1 MVKIVKCGYLFC
13 AVDASVQENA
23 VIIIE
28 GNKITEVRSG
38 QGFVPDSNAEIIDLS
53 DKFVLPGLI
62 DSHVH
67 LGFGGKTSLV
77 EVSEPPEFVAIKG
90 IKNAQQ
96 DLLAGFTTIRDEGY
110 PTITGCSILRD
121 SINMGLFPGPRIYTS
136 GMYITQTGGHLDF
149 RYPGETLGYNTFK
162 NGNVANGPEEVR
174 AAARLMLKYGA
185 DQIKVVVTGGVL
197 SPGNEPGEQNMSVE
211 EIKAAVDVA
220 LMHGKITSAHAHGTA
235 GIHAAAVAG
244 VNVIEHATLVNEET
258 IKIMVEK
265 NISIAPTFIVLKVIS
280 EKGVEAGIPDFAVR
294 KATMLVSSHLSNI
307 KKAYDAG
314 VRIVFGTDCGTPLTP
329 HGTQSS
335 EFELMVQA
343 GISHIDTLLSA
354 TRYAAEMLRWDDKIG
369 SIASGKFADIIA
381 VDKNPLDE
389 ISTLNNVVF
398 VMKDGNVFKK
408 IN

>member
-1 MVKIVKCGYLFC
+1 MSTVITCGKLFC
-13 AVDASVQENA
+13 ATNEIVQENA

-28 GNKITEVRSG
+28 GNKIIAVKNAED
-38 QGFVPDSNAEIIDLS
+38 FVPGIDDQIIDLS

-62 DSHVH
+62 DTHVH

-77 EVSEPPEFVAIKG
+77 EVSESPELVVIKG
-90 IKNAQQ
+90 MKNAQL
-96 DLLAGFTTIRDEGY
+96 DLLAGFTTVRDEGY
-110 PTITGCSILRD
+110 PTITGSSIIRD
-121 SINMGLFPGPRIYTS
+121 AINGGLFPGPRVFTS

-162 NGNVANGPEEVR
+162 SGNVANGPEEVR

-211 EIKAAVDVA
+211 EIRAAVEVA
-220 LMHGKITSAHAHGTA
+220 QMHGKITSAHAHGTA
-235 GIHAAAVAG
+235 GIKAAATAG
-244 VNVIEHATLVNEET
+244 VSIIEHCTLVDEET

-265 NISIAPTFIVLKVIS
+265 HIAIAPTFIVLKVIS
-280 EKGVEAGIPDFAVR
+280 EQGAAVGIPDFAVR
-294 KATMLVSSHLSNI
+294 KAAALVGSHLSNI

-329 HGTQSS
+329 HGTQAG

-343 GISHIDTLLSA
+343 GISHTETLLSA
-354 TRYAAEMLRWDDKIG
+354 TKYAAELLGWEDQIG
-369 SIASGKFADIIA
+369 TISPGKFADIVA
-381 VDKNPLDE
+381 VDKNPLED
-389 ISTLNNVVF
+389 ISVLKNVAF
-398 VMKDGNVFKK
+398 IMKDGNVYKR
-408 IN
+408 

>member
-1 MVKIVKCGYLFC
+1 MMTKIIKCGKLFC
-13 AVDASVQENA
+13 AIDESVHENA

-28 GNKITEVRSG
+28 DNKITEVKSG
-38 QGFVPDSNAEIIDLS
+38 EGFVPEAGDEVIDLS

-62 DSHVH
+62 DTHVH

-77 EVSEPPEFVAIKG
+77 EVNEPPEFVAIKG
-90 IKNAQQ
+90 IKNAQL
-96 DLLAGFTTIRDEGY
+96 DLFAGFTTVRDEGY

-121 SINMGLFPGPRIYTS
+121 AIHAGISPGPRIFTS

-162 NGNVANGPEEVR
+162 LGNVANGPEEVR

-211 EIKAAVDVA
+211 EIRAAVDVA
-220 LMHGKITSAHAHGTA
+220 QMHGKITSAHAHGTA
-235 GIHAAAVAG
+235 GIKAAALAG
-244 VNVIEHATLVNEET
+244 VSVIEHCTLVDEET
-258 IKIMVEK
+258 IDIMVEK
-265 NISIAPTFIVLKVIS
+265 DISIVPTFIVLKVIS
-280 EKGVEAGIPDFAVR
+280 EKGVAAGIPDFAVR
-294 KATMLVSSHLSNI
+294 KAAALVASHLSNI

-329 HGTQSS
+329 HGTQAG

-343 GISHIDTLLSA
+343 GISQTQTLLSA
-354 TRYAAEMLRWDDKIG
+354 TRYASELLRWDDKIG
-369 SIASGKFADIIA
+369 TIAPGKFADIIA
-381 VDKNPLDE
+381 VDKDPLED
-389 ISTLNNVVF
+389 ISSLKNVTF
-398 VMKDGNVFKK
+398 VMKDGNVYKR
-408 IN
+408 